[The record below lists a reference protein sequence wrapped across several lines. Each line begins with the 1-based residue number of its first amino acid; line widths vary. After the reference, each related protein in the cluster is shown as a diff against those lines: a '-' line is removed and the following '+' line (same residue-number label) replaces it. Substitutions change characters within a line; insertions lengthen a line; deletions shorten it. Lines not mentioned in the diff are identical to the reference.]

1 MEHKGKWFGSHSVT
15 FSVENGS
22 NAANVSLYSVSCS
35 NLLPRHRSLINTSK
49 IECLNFSSY
58 CILNESV
65 YLVKT
70 TGVYVNYSLSVFSSV
85 TDLPF
90 HVSVFDDYAQY
101 ESFRNN
107 MPYIPLTKSISYNA
121 APSNDNSFNF
131 SFSYSD
137 MQQRAA
143 YYHFVLH
150 PPFHSEIYQL
160 QYSKYTSYSY
170 GKMISD
176 ISYYDLSDYTPQY
189 NLTNTTTIHH
199 IKDNDCIVAKA
210 LELSE
215 PVVLSGTS
223 SDNQSS
229 YVIVVIIC
237 TFIAIVLSIIVALIL
252 ISRFRSDKSYNGDD
266 HRHSGTIHLLL
277 DYITV

>member
-1 MEHKGKWFGSHSVT
+1 M
-15 FSVENGS
+15 
-22 NAANVSLYSVSCS
+22 
-35 NLLPRHRSLINTSK
+35 
-49 IECLNFSSY
+49 
-58 CILNESV
+58 
-65 YLVKT
+65 
-70 TGVYVNYSLSVFSSV
+70 NYSLSVISSV

-101 ESFRNN
+101 ESFRNS

-121 APSNDNSFNF
+121 APSNNNSFNF

-170 GKMISD
+170 GKMISN

-189 NLTNTTTIHH
+189 NLMNTTTIHH

-237 TFIAIVLSIIVALIL
+237 TFIAIVLSIIVALIIL
-252 ISRFRSDKSYNGDD
+252 ISRFPFGLTGSNNNELDPLDNTTSGDD